1 MNEEHINAVDRLM
14 MLALKK
20 AKKPLSTYQI
30 AKNAN
35 ISWSTA
41 NTHCYKLK
49 SIGVLDMKR
58 VRNHFGQT
66 KVMWRAIDRGERG

>member
-1 MNEEHINAVDRLM
+1 MDEDHINAVDRLIL
-14 MLALKK
+14 LAMKRVN
-20 AKKPLSTYQI
+20 KPLSTYQI

-58 VRNHFGQT
+58 VKNHFGQT
-66 KVMWRAIDRGERG
+66 KVMWRALERKKRG

>member
-1 MNEEHINAVDRLM
+1 MDNEHINAVDRLM
-14 MLALKK
+14 MLALNT

-58 VRNHFGQT
+58 VKNHFGQT
-66 KVMWRAIDRGERG
+66 KVMWQVIDKRKRV

>member
-1 MNEEHINAVDRLM
+1 MDNEHINAVDRLM
-14 MLALKK
+14 VLALNK

-49 SIGVLDMKR
+49 SIGVLDMRR
-58 VRNHFGQT
+58 VKNHFGQT
-66 KVMWRAIDRGERG
+66 KVMWRVIDKRNRG